1 MLANFEIL
9 RRVRLLYP
17 VGNATTPSPAV
28 HDKFFGDDNSN
39 WNGEMKTLQ
48 GVVLLT
54 VIERTL
60 VPMVLETLPTALFCE
75 CHDDSGYDLGYEFGY
90 ESGYESGS
98 DIELTAKECALANG
112 AEDENEHDSVVV
124 AQ

>member
-48 GVVLLT
+48 GVVLLA

-75 CHDDSGYDLGYEFGY
+75 CHDDSGYDLGYE
-90 ESGYESGS
+90 SGS
-98 DIELTAKECALANG
+98 DIELTAKECALADG